1 MKHNIRDSIIFLIDA
16 LGISAL
22 YRMYQ
27 HRQGPLVRVIVFHDV
42 ADASWF
48 GEVIA
53 HCVQNYNVLTPA
65 DFQAQK
71 FDSTRINILL
81 TFDDGYQ
88 SWVDVC
94 APVLK
99 KHNLKALFFI
109 NSGLLDIAFDSTKVT
124 TYMRE
129 RLFLSPKAPLTW
141 DGAKILQSHGHTIGG
156 HSVGHYNLAI
166 LGQSELER
174 EIIDDKKRIEEQ
186 LGITLTDFAYPF
198 GQKIHRTDNILE
210 LLTKVG
216 YTSVYTALS
225 GFVPSKHGVAE
236 IPRMCIEKNQ
246 PIASVQYWIEGSYD
260 IFCSIIRML

>member
-1 MKHNIRDSIIFLIDA
+1 MKHKIRDGIIFLIDA

-27 HRQGPLVRVIVFHDV
+27 RRQGPLVRVIVFHDV

-65 DFQAQK
+65 DFHAQK
-71 FDSTRINILL
+71 FDLTQINILL

-94 APVLK
+94 APILK

-124 TYMRE
+124 TYMHE
-129 RLFLSPKAPLTW
+129 RLFLSPKVPLTW

-166 LGQSELER
+166 LGQSELEC
-174 EIIDDKKRIEEQ
+174 EIINDKKRIEEQ

-198 GQKIHRTDNILE
+198 GRTNNY
-210 LLTKVG
+210 TVTVFGVAKQAG
-216 YTSVYTALS
+216 YTWQYSAVSDFVTGTA
-225 GFVPSKHGVAE
+225 V
-236 IPRMCIEKNQ
+236 IPRTLIEKNQ
-246 PIASVQYWIEGSYD
+246 SVQSLKRWINGGYD
-260 IFCSIIRML
+260 VLRKLY